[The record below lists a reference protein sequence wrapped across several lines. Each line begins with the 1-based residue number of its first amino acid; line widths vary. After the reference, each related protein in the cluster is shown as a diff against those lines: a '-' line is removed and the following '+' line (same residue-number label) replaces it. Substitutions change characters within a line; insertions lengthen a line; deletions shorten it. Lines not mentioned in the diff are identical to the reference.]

1 MSTYKNIIFDVG
13 SVLVNWMRKNLY
25 TTLFHGDTEKAKWMI
40 DHIVT
45 NSWNDQTDLGK
56 PIEECIF
63 NLKQAYPKYAP
74 YIVAYWYC
82 YKDMDGGEIPGIYQ
96 VMKELKAQSYHLYC
110 LTNWSHETFPI
121 VKQAHARLFDMFEGI
136 VVSGEEKMVKPNP
149 EIYKVLLDR
158 YQLNPSECIFIDDRQ
173 ANVDGAEK
181 VGIKGVLFQGSDSL
195 RQQLLLLDSIKID
208 IRK

>member
-82 YKDMDGGEIPGIYQ
+82 YKDMDGGEISGIYK
-96 VMKELKAQSYHLYC
+96 VMKELRAQGYHLYC

-121 VKQAHARLFDMFEGI
+121 VKQTHARLFDMFEGI

-195 RQQLLLLDSIKID
+195 RQQLLLLDSIKI
-208 IRK
+208 

>member
-13 SVLVNWMRKNLY
+13 SVLVNWMRMNLY
-25 TTLFHGDTEKAKWMI
+25 TTLFHGDKEKAQWMI

-45 NSWNDQTDLGK
+45 NRWNDKTDLGK
-56 PIEECIF
+56 PIEECIY

-96 VMKELKAQSYHLYC
+96 VMKELKAHGYHLYC

-121 VKQAHARLFDMFEGI
+121 VKQTHARLFDMFEGI

-149 EIYKVLLDR
+149 EIYKVLLNR
-158 YQLNPSECIFIDDRQ
+158 YNLNPSECIFIDDRQ

-181 VGIKGVLFQGSDSL
+181 VGIKGVLFQGSDTLKS
-195 RQQLLLLDSIKID
+195 QLSILL
-208 IRK
+208 

>member
-25 TTLFHGDTEKAKWMI
+25 TTLFHGDKEKAKWMI

-63 NLKQAYPKYAP
+63 ELKQAYPKYAP
-74 YIVAYWYC
+74 YIVAYQYC

-96 VMKELKAQSYHLYC
+96 VMKELKAQGYHLFC

-121 VKQAHARLFDMFEGI
+121 VRRVHARLFDMFEGI
-136 VVSGEEKMVKPNP
+136 VVSGAEKLVKPNP
-149 EIYKVLLDR
+149 EIYQVLLNR
-158 YQLNPSECIFIDDRQ
+158 YQLNPMESIFIDDRQ

-181 VGIKGVLFQGSDSL
+181 VGIKGLLFQGSDSL
-195 RQQLLLLDSIKID
+195 RRQLSILL
-208 IRK
+208 

>member
-1 MSTYKNIIFDVG
+1 
-13 SVLVNWMRKNLY
+13 
-25 TTLFHGDTEKAKWMI
+25 
-40 DHIVT
+40 
-45 NSWNDQTDLGK
+45 
-56 PIEECIF
+56 
-63 NLKQAYPKYAP
+63 
-74 YIVAYWYC
+74 
-82 YKDMDGGEIPGIYQ
+82 
-96 VMKELKAQSYHLYC
+96 
-110 LTNWSHETFPI
+110 
-121 VKQAHARLFDMFEGI
+121 MFEGI

>member
-25 TTLFHGDTEKAKWMI
+25 TTLFHGNQERAKWMI

-63 NLKQAYPKYAP
+63 ELKQAYPKYAP
-74 YIVAYWYC
+74 YIVAYQYC

-96 VMKELKAQSYHLYC
+96 VMKELKAQGYHLFC

-121 VKQAHARLFDMFEGI
+121 VKQTYARLFDMFEGI
-136 VVSGEEKMVKPNP
+136 VVSGEEKLVKPNP
-149 EIYKVLLDR
+149 EIYKVLLNR
-158 YQLNPSECIFIDDRQ
+158 YQLNPSESIFIDDRQ

-181 VGIKGVLFQGSDSL
+181 VGIKGILFQGSDSL
-195 RQQLLLLDSIKID
+195 RKQLLLLA
-208 IRK
+208 